1 MAPKKRTPSS
11 NSKKA
16 RHGAAGFRSV
26 FSALKKILAPY
37 KKRLRV
43 GVDKPAYYYLETR
56 DVKHRGKPVYFAGV
70 RLGKAYVSYYLMPVY
85 ANPSLLKKISPELK
99 KRMQG
104 KACFNFS
111 LVDPA
116 LFGELRRLTA
126 SGLACYQ
133 SKKFLEMLRP

>member
-1 MAPKKRTPSS
+1 VTPKKRIPSS
-11 NSKKA
+11 KSKKA
-16 RHGAAGFRSV
+16 PHGAADFRSV

-56 DVKHRGKPVYFAGV
+56 DVMHRGKPVFFAGV
-70 RLGKAYVSYYLMPVY
+70 RLGKAYVSYHLLPVY

-111 LVDPA
+111 VVDPA
-116 LFGELRRLTA
+116 LFGELRELTA
-126 SGLACYQ
+126 SGLAYFR
-133 SKKFLEMLRP
+133 SKKVLEMLRP